1 MFEEMNE
8 FYAFQEVEQLT
19 ENLRMWQQTGD
30 FNGGTSVHNP
40 TVVSLRLI
48 EIRWGVWVGLISN
61 NNNYHYHYTEWTGTS
76 PSQRKMY
83 VVSLLENLE
92 HQDSFMR
99 YATARR
105 LLYLL
110 QGTSTRIPF
119 ALHIIKAKNDRHI
132 CGDDLA
138 RAPDALDH

>member
-1 MFEEMNE
+1 MNE

-40 TVVSLRLI
+40 TVVSLEMLI
-48 EIRWGVWVGLISN
+48 EIRCGVWVGLISKN
-61 NNNYHYHYTEWTGTS
+61 NNMNDNDNDDNGNDNTEWTSTS
-76 PSQRKMY
+76 PSQRKLY

-110 QGTSTRIPF
+110 QGTSKRFPF
-119 ALHIIKAKNDRHI
+119 HSFPFLFFLRYI
-132 CGDDLA
+132 
-138 RAPDALDH
+138 